1 MLPRTLRDLS
11 STYGPLPSGAAFR
24 LAGCATPAWQMIDP
38 TYGVAS
44 AVSSALYGAFS
55 VIVTVPAASSA
66 VTLFAPAVPVTYEV
80 YGPWVDG
87 ENAYRSESAI
97 TLGVIGVPS
106 EQVTP
111 LRMRSTAPSGV
122 VFHEVARYGSS
133 LPPGLRYSSRS

>member
-1 MLPRTLRDLS
+1 
-11 STYGPLPSGAAFR
+11 
-24 LAGCATPAWQMIDP
+24 MIDP

-55 VIVTVPAASSA
+55 ETIVTVPAASSA

-111 LRMRSTAPSGV
+111 LRIRNTAPLGVSSMRWPGTARACRPGSGT
-122 VFHEVARYGSS
+122 AAGR
-133 LPPGLRYSSRS
+133 R